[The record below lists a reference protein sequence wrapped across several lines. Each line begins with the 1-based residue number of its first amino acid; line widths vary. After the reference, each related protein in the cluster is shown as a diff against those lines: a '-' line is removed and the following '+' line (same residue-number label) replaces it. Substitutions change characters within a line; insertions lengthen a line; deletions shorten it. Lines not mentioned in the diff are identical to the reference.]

1 MIDDTLIHPP
11 GWLFQ
16 MELLCTLSV
25 TPAPLSLLADDF
37 RASFAAIHGALDG
50 IDGLEFA
57 VNFNGWLH
65 RSRRAQVRGAASRSM
80 LGVLAHRL
88 RSTGRGCLTR
98 FSTCLV
104 PRGTL
109 TPARDGANP

>member
-11 GWLFQ
+11 GWSFQ

-50 IDGLEFA
+50 IDGLEFGVNVTDGCTVCVAPKFTAQLRGRCLAYWRTVYDQQA
-57 VNFNGWLH
+57 V
-65 RSRRAQVRGAASRSM
+65 AA
-80 LGVLAHRL
+80 
-88 RSTGRGCLTR
+88 
-98 FSTCLV
+98 
-104 PRGTL
+104 
-109 TPARDGANP
+109 